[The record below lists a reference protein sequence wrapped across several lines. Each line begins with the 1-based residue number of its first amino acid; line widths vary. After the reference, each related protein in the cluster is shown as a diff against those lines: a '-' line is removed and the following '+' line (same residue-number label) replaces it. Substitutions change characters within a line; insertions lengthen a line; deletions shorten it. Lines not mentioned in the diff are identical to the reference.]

1 MSSFRNSSLHET
13 SGMSGSRVHCVRVRR
28 LLGRKHQLHRR
39 ENRSSSVYESSTTA
53 SEEDL
58 YHHAKQSDSAWTLSL
73 SSSRSELQ
81 DSHNT
86 TRTISGQRRHNLARD
101 RRLGPLQTSEHY
113 MDGLCTMLSGG
124 GASPFAL
131 GYSTNHSQ
139 LQDGPLLLPLP
150 PAVERIDMV
159 GSPFSPFT
167 PCEAYQGMEP
177 LPRQRYMRS
186 GQPFGNARAHSS
198 GGGGSGGGGG
208 SDGSGVAGGD
218 PQPGGGDTADGAE
231 PSEYTF
237 RRRNAIVEGSDD
249 APKSDDFP
257 NTSPK

>member
-1 MSSFRNSSLHET
+1 MSSFRNSEA

-28 LLGRKHQLHRR
+28 VLGREHQLHRR
-39 ENRSSSVYESSTTA
+39 ENRSSSVYESTIA

-58 YHHAKQSDSAWTLSL
+58 HPHATQTGSAWTLSS
-73 SSSRSELQ
+73 SSSRSEFHE
-81 DSHNT
+81 SHNT
-86 TRTISGQRRHNLARD
+86 STRTISGYRRHNLARD
-101 RRLGPLQTSEHY
+101 RRLAPTQTTEHY
-113 MDGLCTMLSGG
+113 VDGLCNMLSGG
-124 GASPFAL
+124 GASPFAM
-131 GYSTNHSQ
+131 GYSTSHSQ

-150 PAVERIDMV
+150 PALERIDMA
-159 GSPFSPFT
+159 GSPFSPLS
-167 PCEAYQGMEP
+167 PCEAYQGIES
-177 LPRQRYMRS
+177 LHRQRQVRS